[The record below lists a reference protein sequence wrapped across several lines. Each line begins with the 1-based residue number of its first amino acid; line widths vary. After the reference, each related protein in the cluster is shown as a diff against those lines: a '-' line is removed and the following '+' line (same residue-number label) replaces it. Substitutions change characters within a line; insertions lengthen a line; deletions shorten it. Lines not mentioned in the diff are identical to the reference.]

1 MKIPNSVSP
10 ENFKVLQVIAAT
22 AGPFSCHEIRRSVPD
37 RTIARLSSLFTFYRS
52 RGWLKYADTTI
63 RATRNVKMLR
73 GPNFPD
79 LDKIKVR
86 GIQPLVAPR
95 GYQPRN
101 ISPLER
107 RYREFRDAIVTPM
120 DINAAV
126 CISQR
131 S

>member
-1 MKIPNSVSP
+1 
-10 ENFKVLQVIAAT
+10 
-22 AGPFSCHEIRRSVPD
+22 
-37 RTIARLSSLFTFYRS
+37 
-52 RGWLKYADTTI
+52 
-63 RATRNVKMLR
+63 MLR